1 MKQHYCFFR
10 KFNNYFNRKIIYYD
24 NFESYLESLEDVD
37 DYYIPMASDEE
48 TPLPF
53 DFNPNDNVMTEI
65 FVNDLPFDPDYF
77 ILFNDDYSIASRWFV
92 LEQKR
97 SRSKQWTYTLRRDVI
112 ADHLEELKD
121 SPIFVQKG
129 MLPEADPM
137 ICNSEGMILNQIKV
151 GETLLKDTSQ
161 SAWVV
166 CYLAKSLASAN
177 VPVSIKPDEEIT
189 DYFTLAQ
196 IATEIGIT
204 ESKLIDLI
212 SFESSNVK
220 TTFLTN
226 EFTLSYN
233 SYVGATDYRQGV
245 IVTSADLSQ
254 IISTRWTRG
263 SNTPENLFVG
273 YVLETLSEKIQSN
286 AQSLENEMPNIID
299 RDYYLDYN
307 KVYKIL
313 SKYDGKT
320 ILYSNRYYKFSIN
333 SLGTSSSDL
342 NEFKPSENLVWN
354 NVCEQAVSGDA
365 QLEYNRNGYARY
377 RLKETRVSISLQ
389 FIEELNKTVNVSISS
404 SRLTCE
410 NQEFDIVFVP
420 ASDIKIQTGPGQF
433 LNIDGRLAQKFAS
446 ALALKESTNIY
457 DIQLLPY
464 CPRPD
469 LINSDGYIDITN
481 LTENTDYNAMTST
494 DGTDTFYHGYV
505 FYASSA
511 SFSTQLN
518 YQLAMQESAKIESQ
532 TDFYRIISPN
542 YQGSF
547 EFNLAKN
554 GGTVDFFTAYCTYR
568 PYTPFIKV
576 TPELKWLYGA
586 DYNDDRGLI
595 CGGDFSLPRATSA
608 WEQYQLE
615 NKNYQNIFNRE
626 IQHLDFMQSIEMRN
640 QIVSGTV
647 GILGDTVKGASAGA
661 YVGGGWGAIAGGLAG
676 MTLSATGY
684 AVDVDTMARTHR
696 ENKQLAIDKFNY
708 QLGNIQALPYTLT
721 KVGSFDISSK
731 IFPVLVHYACTE
743 QEKEALKNK
752 IKYESMTVM
761 RIGTLRE
768 FMNFNNELN
777 YFKGE
782 LIRNETIA
790 DDPHTFNA
798 IYEEFLK
805 GVYI

>member
-65 FVNDLPFDPDYF
+65 VVNSVPFDPDYF
-77 ILFNDDYSIASRWFV
+77 ILFNDDYTIASRWFV

-97 SRSKQWTYTLRRDVI
+97 NRQGQWVYTLRRDVI

-129 MLPEADPM
+129 MLPEDDPM
-137 ICNSEGMILNQIKV
+137 ICNSEGMLLNQVKV
-151 GETLLKDTSQ
+151 GETLLKDNSK

-166 CYLAKSLASAN
+166 CYLAKNLASAN
-177 VPVSIKPDEEIT
+177 IPISIKPEEET
-189 DYFTLAQ
+189 TEYFTLAQ

-212 SFESSNVK
+212 SFESSSVK

-233 SYVGATDYRQGV
+233 SYVGAMDYRQGV

-273 YVLETLSEKIQSN
+273 YVLATLSEEIQNN
-286 AQSLENEMPNIID
+286 AQSLQNEMPNIIG
-299 RDYYLDYN
+299 RDYYLDYD
-307 KVYKIL
+307 KVYKVL

-320 ILYSNRYYKFSIN
+320 ILYANKYYKFSVN

-342 NEFKPSENLVWN
+342 TEFKPAENLVWN
-354 NVCEQAVSGDA
+354 SVCEQAVSGDA
-365 QLEYNRNGYARY
+365 QLGYNRNGYARY
-377 RLKETRVSISLQ
+377 SLKETRVSISLQ

-410 NQEFDIVFVP
+410 NQEFDIVFIP
-420 ASDIKIQTGPGQF
+420 ASDIKIQIGTAQF

-511 SFSTQLN
+511 SFSVQLN
-518 YQLAMQESAKIESQ
+518 YQLTMQESAKIESQ

-554 GGTVDFFTAYCTYR
+554 GGTVGFFTAYCTYR

-640 QIVSGTV
+640 QYVSGAV

-661 YVGGGWGAIAGGLAG
+661 YVGGGWGALAGGLAG
-676 MTLSATGY
+676 MTLSASGY
-684 AVDVDTMARTHR
+684 AIDVDTMARTHR

-721 KVGSFDISSK
+721 KIGSFDISSK